1 MKKLLLCFLVSAS
14 LIACTNQETK
24 VDIAA
29 EEAAV
34 RARTQAL
41 AAAEASKNTD
51 ASLAF
56 YAEDAINQ
64 TPGNPQI
71 QDLASIRKA
80 YDGTWASIKS
90 FQGTTS
96 KITVSRS
103 GDLAWEYGIN
113 RIVIGSPQGDLLDMG
128 KYLVVWKKTDGEWY
142 VAAVAFSS
150 DAPAP
155 SPLPAAD
162 EPKKE

>member
-14 LIACTNQETK
+14 LFACTNQETK
-24 VDIAA
+24 IDIAT

-34 RARTQAL
+34 LARSKAL

-51 ASLAF
+51 ASMAF

-71 QDLASIRKA
+71 QDLATIRKA

-96 KITVSRS
+96 KITVSQS
-103 GDLAWEYGIN
+103 GDLAWEYGNN
-113 RIVIGSPQGDLLDMG
+113 RVVIGTPNGDLLDIG
-128 KYLVVWKKTDGEWY
+128 KYLVVWKKIKGEWY
-142 VAAVAFSS
+142 VAAATYSS
-150 DAPAP
+150 DGPAP

-162 EPKKE
+162 EPK

>member
-14 LIACTNQETK
+14 LFACTNQETK
-24 VDIAA
+24 IDIAT

-34 RARTQAL
+34 LARSKAL

-51 ASLAF
+51 ASMAF

-71 QDLASIRKA
+71 QDLATIRKA

-90 FQGTTS
+90 FQ
-96 KITVSRS
+96 
-103 GDLAWEYGIN
+103 
-113 RIVIGSPQGDLLDMG
+113 
-128 KYLVVWKKTDGEWY
+128 
-142 VAAVAFSS
+142 
-150 DAPAP
+150 
-155 SPLPAAD
+155 
-162 EPKKE
+162 

>member
-56 YAEDAINQ
+56 FAEDAINQ

-71 QDLASIRKA
+71 QDLASMRKA
-80 YDGTWASIKS
+80 YDGTWATIKS
-90 FQGTTS
+90 FKGTTS
-96 KITVSRS
+96 KITVSKS

-113 RIVIGSPQGDLLDMG
+113 RVVIGTPKGDLLDMG
-128 KYLVVWKKTDGEWY
+128 KYIVVWKKIKGEWY
-142 VAAVAFSS
+142 VSAVALSS

-162 EPKKE
+162 EPN

>member
-1 MKKLLLCFLVSAS
+1 MKKLLLCFLVSVS
-14 LIACTNQETK
+14 LFACTNQETK
-24 VDIAA
+24 IDIAT

-34 RARTQAL
+34 LARSKAL

-51 ASLAF
+51 SSLAF

-71 QDLASIRKA
+71 QDLATIRKA

-96 KITVSRS
+96 KITVSQS
-103 GDLAWEYGIN
+103 GDLAWEYGNN
-113 RIVIGSPQGDLLDMG
+113 RVVIGTPNGDLLDIG
-128 KYLVVWKKTDGEWY
+128 KYLVVWKKIKGEWY
-142 VAAVAFSS
+142 VAAATYSS

-155 SPLPAAD
+155 SPLPAAA
-162 EPKKE
+162 EPK